1 MSIPYGLLALVQERI
16 AGVLERPGNGLLPE
30 LSITGKLLSQLRDAD
45 IKTPRGL
52 ELRLGKL
59 LDAADLGDLVGPPD
73 DERLLAKLR
82 GHVGGI
88 AKELLDGRS
97 IGPITDSMKAIFR
110 VSDGDSIDLG
120 GILRRQ
126 ASIAV
131 SFATT
136 LKNLAD
142 PRTVIAI
149 REGWTQ
155 YFFGE
160 HGFVTIDG
168 IPIVPPDQLGALTD
182 RLLESGPEMLKS
194 ALSER
199 KADRYV
205 RDLIRVLLEVVG
217 DIRYDGL
224 RGRYQALLDR
234 LDGTESQTK
243 AVRWFRGVGSQA
255 EAIVTSAVE
264 EASLGVAQFQT
275 NPLIAAAAATY
286 GGTAARKAA
295 QHVFL
300 SETERP

>member
-16 AGVLERPGNGLLPE
+16 AGVLERPGNVLLPE
-30 LSITGKLLSQLRDAD
+30 LSVTGKLLGQLRNAD
-45 IKTPRGL
+45 IKTPRGF

-59 LDAADLGDLVGPPD
+59 LDAADLGDLVGPQD
-73 DERLLAKLR
+73 DDRLLAKLR
-82 GHVGGI
+82 GRVGGI
-88 AKELLDGRS
+88 AKELLDGRGV
-97 IGPITDSMKAIFR
+97 GPIADSMKAIFR

-126 ASIAV
+126 ASVAV
-131 SFATT
+131 SFVTT

-142 PRTVIAI
+142 PRTVTAI
-149 REGWTQ
+149 RDGWTH

-160 HGFVTIDG
+160 HGFVTIDD
-168 IPIVPPDQLGALTD
+168 IPIVPPDQLGALKD
-182 RLLESGPEMLKS
+182 RLLESGPEVLKS

-199 KADRYV
+199 RADRYV

-224 RGRYQALLDR
+224 RERYQALLDR
-234 LDGTESQTK
+234 LEETEARPK

-255 EAIVTSAVE
+255 EALVTSAVE
-264 EASLGVAQFQT
+264 EATLGLAQFQT

-286 GGTAARKAA
+286 AGTAARKAA

>member
-1 MSIPYGLLALVQERI
+1 MSIPYGLLALVQERV

-30 LSITGKLLSQLRDAD
+30 LALRGKLLSQLRDGT
-45 IKTPRGL
+45 IRTPRGL
-52 ELRLGKL
+52 DLRLGKL
-59 LDAADLGDLVGPPD
+59 LDAADLGDLLGPQD
-73 DERLLAKLR
+73 DDRLLARLAGR
-82 GHVGGI
+82 VGGI
-88 AKELLDGRS
+88 AKELLDGRG
-97 IGPITDSMKAIFR
+97 IGPIADSMKTIFR
-110 VSDGDSIDLG
+110 ISDGDSIDLG

-131 SFATT
+131 SFVTT

-142 PRTVIAI
+142 PRTVTDI

-160 HGFVTIDG
+160 DGFVTIDD
-168 IPIVPPDQLGALTD
+168 IPIVPPDQLGGLKD
-182 RLLESGPEMLKS
+182 RLLESGPGMLKS

-217 DIRYDGL
+217 DIRYDDL
-224 RGRYQALLDR
+224 RGRYRALLDR
-234 LDGTESQTK
+234 LGETDAQTK

-264 EASLGVAQFQT
+264 EAALGVAQFQT

-286 GGTAARKAA
+286 AGTAARKAA

-300 SETERP
+300 FETERP

>member
-1 MSIPYGLLALVQERI
+1 MSIPYGLLALVQERV

-30 LSITGKLLSQLRDAD
+30 LAISGKLLSQLRDGT
-45 IKTPRGL
+45 IRTPRGL
-52 ELRLGKL
+52 DLRLGKL
-59 LDAADLGDLVGPPD
+59 LDAADLGDLLGSQD
-73 DERLLAKLR
+73 DDRLLARLAGR
-82 GHVGGI
+82 VGGI
-88 AKELLDGRS
+88 AKELLDGRG
-97 IGPITDSMKAIFR
+97 IGPIADSMKTIFR
-110 VSDGDSIDLG
+110 ISDVDSIDLG

-131 SFATT
+131 SFVTT

-142 PRTVIAI
+142 PRTVTDI

-155 YFFGE
+155 YFFSE
-160 HGFVTIDG
+160 DGFVTIDD
-168 IPIVPPDQLGALTD
+168 IPIVPPDQLGSLKD
-182 RLLESGPEMLKS
+182 HLLESGPGRLKS

-199 KADRYV
+199 RADRYV

-217 DIRYDGL
+217 DIRYDDL
-224 RGRYQALLDR
+224 RGRYRALLDR
-234 LDGTESQTK
+234 LGETDAQTK

-264 EASLGVAQFQT
+264 EAALGVAQFQT

-286 GGTAARKAA
+286 AGTAARKAA

-300 SETERP
+300 FETERP